1 VAPVPLMTDEI
12 TANEDERGV
21 VGGGEELQLIS
32 ANIVAKPN
40 GDTQRLGCMC
50 VDTAASAAR
59 TCRVGLYLDCHG
71 RRHHGVYETDRTA
84 QPAITVTQSSAPRT
98 AVELPP
104 PRAGAKILLID
115 DDFAI
120 LDGVSDFLESEGFSV
135 VPASN
140 GLEALN
146 RLRSGLRVDAIV
158 LDVMMPM
165 MDGWDFRAE
174 QLADPS
180 LRDTPVVVISACGF
194 TRRTLLHQFK
204 AYDVLS
210 KPLELKGFLRSLRR
224 ACRSSNRG

>member
-1 VAPVPLMTDEI
+1 MYWTD
-12 TANEDERGV
+12 N
-21 VGGGEELQLIS
+21 
-32 ANIVAKPN
+32 
-40 GDTQRLGCMC
+40 
-50 VDTAASAAR
+50 
-59 TCRVGLYLDCHG
+59 
-71 RRHHGVYETDRTA
+71 TA
-84 QPAITVTQSSAPRT
+84 QPAILVTESRAPRT
-98 AVELPP
+98 TAELSPP
-104 PRAGAKILLID
+104 EVTARVLIID

-120 LDGVSDFLESEGFSV
+120 LDGVSDFLESEGFAV

-194 TRRTLLHQFK
+194 TRNTLQQQFK
-204 AYDVLS
+204 PYEVLL
-210 KPLELKGFLRSLRR
+210 KPLELGGFLRALRG
-224 ACRSSNRG
+224 ACRSSAKG